1 VLRSIAPGA
10 WRVRPVTAHD
20 GRGRGAI
27 GDFTVQKLLGSIH
40 LPARDAGR
48 GVPAARAAA
57 RELDAAGGGDRGLL
71 TRKRYSMNLDHRSR
85 RVAAVAAVL
94 VAVGAAPEL
103 GAQGFGLNEIG
114 SCSVARAGAGVADP
128 CRDASMLYWNPAA
141 AAMSRDSS
149 RWSFL
154 IGAAPITLNGSFT
167 ADTTLRRDKADVP
180 VEVPPHLFVN
190 WTGRLDR
197 FNVGRI
203 GLGLGVYVPYGLTSA
218 WSADFPGR
226 FAARRASLQTVY
238 IQPTLSLEVVPNR
251 LSFGI
256 GPVIGHSKIEL
267 VQSVDLATAPAPAPA
282 PEGTTL
288 GQLGVPAG
296 TEFAVFNGNGEAWA
310 GGFHAGV
317 QIRVTPSLSLGGRL
331 LSALYFEYEGEGR
344 FDQVLTN
351 ITLAANSPFVGGSG
365 PSVRLDDVVAPQF
378 GPSGPLVRQD
388 IRSAIKHPAQVQVGA
403 AFTGLERTTL
413 NADYM
418 YGRWRDFD
426 VLPVTFLGAAASRSR
441 EIIEDYDD
449 SHAFRFAAEHEFL
462 GSTAAPFLNGISGRL
477 GFSYIKTPAP
487 DLTVTPLLPDM
498 DRYNF
503 GIGAGIPLSART
515 ALDLSYLRV
524 ETPGRRGRIVE
535 RSADETDLAA
545 LNSGWYELTANIFSV
560 SLKAS
565 F

>member
-1 VLRSIAPGA
+1 MK
-10 WRVRPVTAHD
+10 D
-20 GRGRGAI
+20 
-27 GDFTVQKLLGSIH
+27 
-40 LPARDAGR
+40 
-48 GVPAARAAA
+48 
-57 RELDAAGGGDRGLL
+57 DR
-71 TRKRYSMNLDHRSR
+71 RSR
-85 RVAAVAAVL
+85 RLAAMAAAL
-94 VAVGAAPEL
+94 VAMGAAPEL
-103 GAQGFGLNEIG
+103 RAQGFGLNEIG
-114 SCSVARAGAGVADP
+114 SCSVARAGAGAAEP
-128 CRDASMLYWNPAA
+128 CRDASMLFWNPAS
-141 AAMSRDSS
+141 AAMMLDTT

-154 IGAAPITLNGSFT
+154 IGAAPITLNGAFT
-167 ADTTLRRDKADVP
+167 SDTTLRRDEADVP
-180 VEVPPHLFVN
+180 VELPPHLFVN
-190 WTGRLDR
+190 WSGRLNR
-197 FNVGRI
+197 YGVSRI
-203 GLGLGVYVPYGLTSA
+203 GVGLGVYVPYGLTSA
-218 WSADFPGR
+218 WRADFPGR
-226 FAARRASLQTVY
+226 FAARRASLETVY

-267 VQSVDLATAPAPAPA
+267 IQSVDLANLPAPAPA

-288 GQLGVPAG
+288 GQLGIPSR
-296 TEFAVFNGNGEAWA
+296 TEFARFNGKGDAWA

-317 QIRVTPSLSLGGRL
+317 QARVTPSFSLGGRL

-378 GPSGPLVRQD
+378 GASGPLVRQD
-388 IRSAIKHPAQVQVGA
+388 IRSRIKHPAQVQVGA
-403 AFTGLERTTL
+403 AYTGFARTTL
-413 NADYM
+413 NLDYTFAT
-418 YGRWRDFD
+418 WSDFD
-426 VLPVTFLGAAASRSR
+426 VLPVTFLGPAAENSR

-449 SHAFRFAAEHEFL
+449 SHRYSASAEHVFL

-477 GFSYIKTPAP
+477 GFSYVQTPAP

-503 GIGAGIPLSART
+503 GIGAGIPLSRAL

-535 RSADETDLAA
+535 RDAGETDLAA
-545 LNSGWYELTANIFSV
+545 LNSGWYELTANVFSL